1 MFDFDQKVF
10 ARKGSDL
17 YGLIG
22 IIAHGRGWMGT
33 EGKISKNSRK
43 WHLLETRAGH
53 SVK

>member
-10 ARKGSDL
+10 ARKGSDS

-22 IIAHGRGWMGT
+22 IIAHGRGWMGA